1 MSCTKCHKTSQSYGT
16 TYKCIDPGCSCT
28 DALPRYRICFVV
40 TDGTREAEFVFF
52 DRAGKEIIGKS
63 LITLLRGGKSSRVPL
78 EEIVRVAHGDDTVP
92 QEIAALVGQKYRF
105 VVSISTK
112 SFLPESKETSFQVNR
127 IDVPTE
133 RCLRNAVMYRKAD
146 SSGQSGSNTDSQST
160 HVASFSSEA
169 LPAGS
174 VPPLLMS
181 SQDAEQT
188 LMETQPKVHLLL
200 LLFRL
205 FCYPLLSLCSVLL
218 ILHPDVCQAPIT
230 PKGKSTD
237 ASLDSVNQSGTKRG
251 LTKHPVASTQLRKPL
266 FPNKSTRVFIS
277 PCLAQKT
284 QTCVGRVL
292 VNDQPF

>member
-188 LMETQPKVHLLL
+188 LMETQPK
-200 LLFRL
+200 
-205 FCYPLLSLCSVLL
+205 
-218 ILHPDVCQAPIT
+218 APIT